1 MLVEKPTGTDEDIE
15 IDAPKNIKRSP
26 VLKVIVGLLITVA
39 LGVTTIFGVQY
50 LNKPAPDKSPVK
62 KPVPVSVATAIQRSV
77 PVELNI
83 IGTVQPFSTVQVK
96 SQVVG
101 ELLKVHF
108 KQGDFVKEGDV
119 MFTIDRRALEAQ
131 LSQLEAMKLKDEAQV
146 KQAQAN
152 VIKDGGLVRQA
163 EATVTKDKSQL
174 RLAEKQAERYL
185 ALSREGVV
193 SKEQSDQQTTTS
205 ESYNASVEQD
215 EAALASAKATLEA
228 DQATTRSLQAQVKAD
243 AASIRNLRVQ
253 LDYTTIR
260 APLSGRTGS
269 LNIYQGN
276 LIKDN
281 DTTPLISIDQI
292 NPIYVSFAVPEQYLA
307 AISKYSKEGALHVSV
322 FIDTDKTPEQG
333 QVTFVDNNIDST
345 TGTINLKAT
354 FTNANH
360 RLWPGQFVNVVLTLK
375 EQPNA
380 LLVPAHA
387 VQTGQSNQYVFV
399 VKPDNTVDQRTVKVE
414 RVVKGFAIITH
425 GVSVGEQVVTD
436 GQMQL
441 MQGSSVKPQKSLTE
455 DDEQ

>member
-1 MLVEKPTGTDEDIE
+1 MFVEKPTSSNEDVE
-15 IDAPKNIKRSP
+15 IDAAKNIKRRP
-26 VLKVIVGLLITVA
+26 VIKVLLGLFAVAA
-39 LGVTTIFGVQY
+39 LGAATTFGIQY
-50 LNKPAPDKSPVK
+50 FNKPVVEKSNAK
-62 KPVPVSVATAIQRSV
+62 KPVPVSVAVAVQKSV

-83 IGTVQPFSTVQVK
+83 IGTVQPYSTVQVK

-101 ELLKVHF
+101 QLLKVHF

-119 MFTIDRRALEAQ
+119 LFTIDKRALEAQ

-152 VIKDGGLVRQA
+152 VVKDAGSVRQA
-163 EATVTKDKSQL
+163 EATVAKDKSQQK
-174 RLAEKQAERYL
+174 LADRQAERYL
-185 ALSREGVV
+185 ALSKEGVV
-193 SKEQSDQQTTTS
+193 SKEQSDQQTTNL
-205 ESYNASVEQD
+205 ESFTASVEQD
-215 EAALASAKATLEA
+215 EAALASARASLEA
-228 DQATTRSLQAQVKAD
+228 DQATTKSLQAQVKAD
-243 AASIRNLRVQ
+243 AASIRNLAVQ
-253 LDYTTIR
+253 LDYTTIK
-260 APLSGRTGS
+260 APISGRTGS
-269 LNIYQGN
+269 LNSYQGN

-281 DTTPLISIDQI
+281 DATPLISIDEI

-307 AISKYSKEGALHVSV
+307 AISKYSKEAALRVSV
-322 FIDTDKTPEQG
+322 FIETDKTPEQG

-354 FTNANH
+354 FANTNH
-360 RLWPGQFVNVVLTLK
+360 RLWPGQFVNVVLVLK

-399 VKPDNTVDQRTVKVE
+399 VKPDNTVDQRTVKIE

-425 GVSVGEQVVTD
+425 GLAPGEEVVTD

-441 MQGSSVKPQKSLTE
+441 MQGSTVKPQKSLTE

>member
-1 MLVEKPTGTDEDIE
+1 MLVEKPTSSNEDID
-15 IDAPKNIKRSP
+15 IDDAKDLKRRP
-26 VLKVIVGLLITVA
+26 ILKVLLGLLAVGAIGA
-39 LGVTTIFGVQY
+39 ATTFGIQHMS
-50 LNKPAPDKSPVK
+50 KPAQEKSNVK
-62 KPVPVSVATAIQRSV
+62 KPVPVSVAVAVQKSV

-83 IGTVQPFSTVQVK
+83 IGTVQAYSTVQVK

-101 ELLKVHF
+101 QLLKVHF
-108 KQGDFVKEGDV
+108 NQGDFVKEGDV
-119 MFTIDRRALEAQ
+119 LFTIDKRALEAQ
-131 LSQLEAMKLKDEAQV
+131 LSQLEAMKLKDEAQI

-152 VIKDGGLVRQA
+152 VLKDGGMVRQA
-163 EATVTKDKSQL
+163 EATVAKDKSQQK
-174 RLAEKQAERYL
+174 LANRQAERYL
-185 ALSREGVV
+185 ALSKEGVV
-193 SKEQSDQQTTTS
+193 SKEQSDQQTTTL
-205 ESYNASVEQD
+205 ESYTASVDQD
-215 EAALASAKATLEA
+215 EAALASARATLEA
-228 DQATTRSLQAQVKAD
+228 DQATTKSLQAQVKAD
-243 AASIRNLRVQ
+243 AASIRNLAVQ

-260 APLSGRTGS
+260 APISGRTGS

-307 AISKYSKEGALHVSV
+307 AISKYSKEAALRVSV
-322 FIDTDKTPEQG
+322 FIEADQNPEQG

-345 TGTINLKAT
+345 TGTINLKAK
-354 FTNANH
+354 FANNNH
-360 RLWPGQFVNVVLTLK
+360 RLWPGQFVNVVLVLK

-399 VKPDNTVDQRTVKVE
+399 VKSDNTVDQRTVKVE
-414 RVVKGFAIITH
+414 RVVKGFAVITH
-425 GVSVGEQVVTD
+425 GLAPGEQVVTD

-441 MQGSSVKPQKSLTE
+441 MQGSTVKPQKSLTE